1 MLKPFRNSMGIVRAK
16 NALLAAAF
24 LLAGSRAAQALDLQA
39 ARSSPTDL
47 AVSGLLAGV
56 PAGETRYLPW
66 AELRGLPTRHL
77 RLRDEFI
84 PGEQDVTVVF
94 LAELWRALR
103 PAPDADV
110 LLAVCDD
117 GYAAVYRQ
125 DFIARYRPFL
135 VLEIN
140 GQGPDHWPPPGL
152 RFNPGPYA
160 ITVSP
165 GVVPAVADF
174 LDVNHKKPWG
184 VVALTMARAA
194 DAFHDAYAGR
204 WQQLSP
210 RAAAGREIWINSCAS
225 CHAGPGTTFGGTKSG
240 QPFAV
245 LAAVA
250 QANPDFFRGYVRHP
264 QALVPGA
271 KMEAHPLYT
280 DAQLAALIAFIT
292 AEAP

>member
-1 MLKPFRNSMGIVRAK
+1 MGIVRAK

-24 LLAGSRAAQALDLQA
+24 LLAGARAARALDL
-39 ARSSPTDL
+39 RRERGSPTDL

-56 PAGETRYLPW
+56 PAGETRFVPW

-77 RLRDEFI
+77 RLQDEFL

-94 LAELWRALR
+94 LAELWHAL
-103 PAPDADV
+103 PHPPEADL

-117 GYAAVYRQ
+117 GYASVYRL

-140 GQGPDHWPPPGL
+140 GQGPDRWPPAGL
-152 RFNPGPYA
+152 KFNPGPYA

-165 GVVPAVADF
+165 GVVPAVAAY

-184 VVALTMARAA
+184 VVALIVGRSAE
-194 DAFHDAYAGR
+194 AFHDAYTGR
-204 WQQLSP
+204 WRNLSA

-225 CHAGPGTTFGGTKSG
+225 CHAGPGATFGGTKSG
-240 QPFAV
+240 QAFPT
-245 LAAVA
+245 LAALA
-250 QANPDFFRGYVRHP
+250 AANPEFFRAYVRHP
-264 QALVPGA
+264 QALVATA
-271 KMEAHPLYT
+271 KMEAHPHYT
-280 DAQLAALIAFIT
+280 DAQLDELIAFIT